1 MPDIFISPEDVEKE
15 KSEKK
20 NERKTTPSQAKGK
33 SGHKVHIP
41 LWASYGYYPEN
52 VKFIDQEPQEN
63 VILFLRAHLITNLGW
78 ILVGVFMIFAPL
90 LLEKFPLLDF
100 LSLRFQIVAILGWYM
115 ITMAYM
121 FEKFLSW
128 FFNVNIITDRRVV
141 DVDFTNLIY
150 REITDANLN
159 KIQDVTV
166 SMGGVFRSIFNF
178 GTILVQ
184 TAGEK
189 NFIEF
194 VDIPK
199 PDTVAGIL
207 SDLRLEEENR
217 GKGGSKL

>member
-1 MPDIFISPEDVEKE
+1 MPDVFISPEDVEKE
-15 KSEKK
+15 KSEEK
-20 NERKTTPSQAKGK
+20 NPQKTPSQAKGR

-41 LWASYGYYPEN
+41 LWASYGYYPKN
-52 VKFIDQEPQEN
+52 VKFIDQEPEEN
-63 VILFLRAHLITNLGW
+63 VILFLRAHPITNLGW
-78 ILVGVFMIFAPL
+78 ILIGVVMIFAPL
-90 LLEKFPLLDF
+90 FLGSFPLLDF
-100 LSLRFQIVAILGWYM
+100 LPIRFQVVAILGWYL
-115 ITMAYM
+115 ITMVYM

-189 NFIEF
+189 NFIDF
-194 VDIPK
+194 IDIPK
-199 PDTVAGIL
+199 PDMVAGVL
-207 SDLRLEEENR
+207 SDLRLGEEHKEKVGN
-217 GKGGSKL
+217 KL

>member
-1 MPDIFISPEDVEKE
+1 
-15 KSEKK
+15 
-20 NERKTTPSQAKGK
+20 
-33 SGHKVHIP
+33 
-41 LWASYGYYPEN
+41 
-52 VKFIDQEPQEN
+52 
-63 VILFLRAHLITNLGW
+63 
-78 ILVGVFMIFAPL
+78 MIFAPL

>member
-1 MPDIFISPEDVEKE
+1 MPDVFISPEDVEKE

-20 NERKTTPSQAKGK
+20 NPQKVTHSQAIGK
-33 SGHKVHIP
+33 SGHNVHIP
-41 LWASYGYYPEN
+41 LWASYGYYPNN
-52 VKFIDQEPQEN
+52 VKFIDQEPEEN
-63 VILFLRAHLITNLGW
+63 VILFLRGHLITNLGW
-78 ILVGVFMIFAPL
+78 ILVGILMIIAPL
-90 LLEKFPLLDF
+90 MLERFPLLDF
-100 LSLRFQIVAILGWYM
+100 LPIRFQVVAILGWYL

-166 SMGGVFRSIFNF
+166 SMGGVFRSMFNF

-207 SDLRLEEENR
+207 SNLRLEEEK
-217 GKGGSKL
+217 GEKGGKKL